1 MVGEAVK
8 EAREFR
14 HFTQKMV
21 SNLGFCSD
29 KTVSAVES
37 GKRSAG
43 IDILENITRSLDY
56 PRLYMEAVEAITG
69 GAYSS
74 PWLDGEEVDLYRTS
88 VWAKTIEELY
98 EAQMSLKE
106 TKLINKRTDEIT
118 KIQILE
124 SMLQAL
130 DARVAID
137 HYVAVIC
144 DEYGYS
150 VREVFETHRKKLES
164 RGYIKPR
171 IKKESAYEC
180 THK

>member
-1 MVGEAVK
+1 MVGEAIK
-8 EAREFR
+8 EAREVR
-14 HFTQKMV
+14 HLTQKMV
-21 SNLGFCSD
+21 SNLGYCSD
-29 KTVSAVES
+29 KTISAVES

-43 IDILENITRSLDY
+43 IDILENIVRSLDY
-56 PRLYMEAVEAITG
+56 PRLYMEALEEMTG
-69 GAYSS
+69 GVYSS
-74 PWLDGEEVDLYRTS
+74 PWLDGEGVDLYRTS
-88 VWAKTIEELY
+88 VWAKTIEELH
-98 EAQMSLKE
+98 EAQISLE
-106 TKLINKRTDEIT
+106 QTKLINKRTDEII
-118 KIQILE
+118 KMQIVE

-150 VREVFETHRKKLES
+150 VKELFETHRKKLES